1 MSPAAAALFDWQPG
15 RGAGV
20 GALATALSG
29 GAGRNLCTLDLHD
42 NRAGEG
48 GVIAFADAIVSGAC
62 PELRSLFL
70 QGNRAGPHATS
81 LLLLRAPALAQLEEL
96 YVSGNQGGLE
106 CACALE
112 RAARG
117 GGLSRLQAFHITR
130 SKIDTGGFQVIA
142 RALRTGGLAQVKSL
156 YVNGNTGG
164 DEGVCAI
171 FDALTGVPNLKF

>member
-1 MSPAAAALFDWQPG
+1 M
-15 RGAGV
+15 
-20 GALATALSG
+20 
-29 GAGRNLCTLDLHD
+29 
-42 NRAGEG
+42 
-48 GVIAFADAIVSGAC
+48 
-62 PELRSLFL
+62 
-70 QGNRAGPHATS
+70 
-81 LLLLRAPALAQLEEL
+81 
-96 YVSGNQGGLE
+96 SGNQGGLE

-171 FDALTGVPNLKF
+171 FDALTGCPELEVLNVYENGISDATLSHMTSVVRAGMCECLRELVAVRNRQEISEAAVAAFIAAHPHIKLK